1 VLEAAR
7 ARLPQEFELAVLAP
21 SAGRA
26 GRRGALIRQLRD
38 GHRVGARPGDPR
50 REGRIDLSAT
60 LRAAAPWQPARREAQ
75 PERAA
80 RILVRPGDL
89 HVQVRARHSATAT
102 VFLVDASGSQAL
114 NRLAEVKGAV
124 ELLLADSYV
133 RREEVA
139 LVTFRGRDAEVIL
152 PPTRSLVRARRALAG
167 LPGGGG
173 TPLARGLLEGLS
185 VARRLRAAEA
195 VPRVVLLSDGRPNV
209 DREGQ
214 GGRAAARKDALAAAA
229 LLAAEAIPLLVLDTS
244 VRGEAFAAELA
255 SAGGGRHLHLPRAD
269 ARTVRAAI
277 GTLDS
282 RS

>member
-1 VLEAAR
+1 
-7 ARLPQEFELAVLAP
+7 
-21 SAGRA
+21 
-26 GRRGALIRQLRD
+26 
-38 GHRVGARPGDPR
+38 VGARPGDPR

-60 LRAAAPWQPARREAQ
+60 LRAAAPWQPARREAE
-75 PERAA
+75 PDRKA

-89 HVQVRARHSATAT
+89 HVQVRARRSATAT

-139 LVTFRGRDAEVIL
+139 LVTFRGRDAEIIL

-173 TPLARGLLEGLS
+173 TPLARGLLEGLA

-209 DREGQ
+209 DRDGE
-214 GGRAAARKDALAAAA
+214 GGRAAARKDALAAVR
-229 LLAAEAIPLLVLDTS
+229 LLADEAIPLLVLDTS

-255 SAGGGRHLHLPRAD
+255 AAGGGRHLHLPRAD

-282 RS
+282 GG